1 MHSKTPTANNVF
13 QDSSKESRDPTCSA
27 TFPPHAMATLSP
39 TDVTIATGE
48 EKQVRIYKEKKHGT
62 LMGVVSE

>member
-1 MHSKTPTANNVF
+1 MYFRTQA
-13 QDSSKESRDPTCSA
+13 KESRDPTCSA

-48 EKQVRIYKEKKHGT
+48 EKQVRIYKGKKKHGT